1 MIQGETCC
9 QPHPRLPKHV
19 VQLSPGS
26 LPEIL
31 TKRGLGQ
38 APTQGRACAKDD
50 RGSETLSS
58 QDDLER

>member
-1 MIQGETCC
+1 MIQVETCC

-38 APTQGRACAKDD
+38 APTQGRACAKED
-50 RGSETLSS
+50 RGSETLCS